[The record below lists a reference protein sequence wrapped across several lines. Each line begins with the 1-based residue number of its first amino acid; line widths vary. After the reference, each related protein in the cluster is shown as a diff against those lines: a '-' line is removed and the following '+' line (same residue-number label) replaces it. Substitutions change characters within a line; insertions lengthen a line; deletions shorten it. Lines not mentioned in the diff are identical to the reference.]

1 MKMGS
6 YRQQRLSFP
15 TIDERDVYKRQVYEV
30 LYENRE
36 PSEALDA
43 LFTRSLKNEF

>member
-1 MKMGS
+1 M
-6 YRQQRLSFP
+6 RLEKEYGVELP
-15 TIDERDVYKRQVYEV
+15 ICHTVYEV
-30 LYENRE
+30 LYESRE